1 MQRRGAVELC
11 RGEVQLRDAEERCN
25 GEMQKRGAVER
36 CSGDVMVK
44 RWRDAVQLSGAE
56 LLLTWMTSSI
66 VRGLE
71 VMVSST
77 SGLLLARDLSTST
90 LSSPVRTRSCAL
102 SRLAT
107 LPALHLL
114 PEEESLSQGTSGRC
128 LPHHLMCLAT
138 FALLLNS
145 LPHRVQAKV
154 AAPAAA
160 CTPLMC

>member
-1 MQRRGAVELC
+1 
-11 RGEVQLRDAEERCN
+11 
-25 GEMQKRGAVER
+25 
-36 CSGDVMVK
+36 MVK

-90 LSSPVRTRSCAL
+90 LSSPVRARSCAL

-154 AAPAAA
+154 AAPAVA
-160 CTPLMC
+160 CTPLIC